1 MTYCSLSI
9 KIYTLK
15 ILIVLTIGGHVV
27 IMSQFK
33 DTLYKL
39 FEPMM
44 KIEFYQNLLVNL
56 LIILAY
62 ILMGMIVI
70 AISRKLVT
78 KFFNVNEKKKNRHKI
93 KRSETLSTLIQNLIS
108 YVVWFIVLTSI
119 LSRFGISVSAILAG
133 AGVVGV
139 AVGFGAQTIVK
150 DIITGFF
157 IIFEGQFD
165 VSDYVQINAS
175 GVTIAEGTVKTIGLR
190 STRIQSDTGEI
201 YTLPNGMISEI
212 VNYSATDVSPIVMI
226 PISPNENYKVI
237 EEKLLTFL
245 PTLKNKYDIFVS
257 EPDLLGLDSVDGNEM
272 VIKLLAHV
280 KPGMHFPGQRLLRK
294 EVIQYFSEEGIHIP
308 KPTLVKLDKELSKK
322 E

>member
-1 MTYCSLSI
+1 M
-9 KIYTLK
+9 
-15 ILIVLTIGGHVV
+15 
-27 IMSQFK
+27 
-33 DTLYKL
+33 
-39 FEPMM
+39 
-44 KIEFYQNLLVNL
+44 
-56 LIILAY
+56 
-62 ILMGMIVI
+62 
-70 AISRKLVT
+70 
-78 KFFNVNEKKKNRHKI
+78 
-93 KRSETLSTLIQNLIS
+93 IQNLIS

-237 EEKLLTFL
+237 EEKLLRFYL
-245 PTLKNKYDIFVS
+245 
-257 EPDLLGLDSVDGNEM
+257 
-272 VIKLLAHV
+272 H
-280 KPGMHFPGQRLLRK
+280 
-294 EVIQYFSEEGIHIP
+294 
-308 KPTLVKLDKELSKK
+308 
-322 E
+322 

>member
-1 MTYCSLSI
+1 M
-9 KIYTLK
+9 
-15 ILIVLTIGGHVV
+15 
-27 IMSQFK
+27 
-33 DTLYKL
+33 
-39 FEPMM
+39 
-44 KIEFYQNLLVNL
+44 
-56 LIILAY
+56 
-62 ILMGMIVI
+62 
-70 AISRKLVT
+70 
-78 KFFNVNEKKKNRHKI
+78 
-93 KRSETLSTLIQNLIS
+93 IQNLIS

-212 VNYSATDVSPIVMI
+212 VNYSATDVCYRCLPIVMI

-237 EEKLLTFL
+237 EEKLLTFYL
-245 PTLKNKYDIFVS
+245 
-257 EPDLLGLDSVDGNEM
+257 
-272 VIKLLAHV
+272 H
-280 KPGMHFPGQRLLRK
+280 
-294 EVIQYFSEEGIHIP
+294 
-308 KPTLVKLDKELSKK
+308 
-322 E
+322 

>member
-1 MTYCSLSI
+1 MNQ
-9 KIYTLK
+9 LK
-15 ILIVLTIGGHVV
+15 N
-27 IMSQFK
+27 
-33 DTLYKL
+33 TLYRL
-39 FEPMM
+39 FEPMTQ
-44 KIEFYQNLLVNL
+44 IEFYQSVLINI
-56 LIILAY
+56 LIIIAY

-70 AISRKLVT
+70 TILRKLVT
-78 KFFNVNEKKKNRHKI
+78 KFFTVNEKKKNRHKI
-93 KRSETLSTLIQNLIS
+93 KRSETLSKLLQNLIS

-165 VSDYVQINAS
+165 VSDYVQINSS

-190 STRIQSDTGEI
+190 STSIQSDTGEI
-201 YTLPNGMISEI
+201 YTLPNGTISEI
-212 VNYSATDVSPIVMI
+212 VNYSTTDVSPLVMI
-226 PISPNENYKVI
+226 PISPNENYEVI
-237 EEKLLTFL
+237 EEKLLEFL
-245 PTLKNKYDIFVS
+245 PTLKNKYDMFVAAP
-257 EPDLLGLDSVDGNEM
+257 ELLGLDSVDGNEM
-272 VIKLLAHV
+272 IIKLLAHV

-308 KPTLVKLDKELSKK
+308 KPTLVKLDEDLKK
-322 E
+322 

>member
-1 MTYCSLSI
+1 M
-9 KIYTLK
+9 
-15 ILIVLTIGGHVV
+15 
-27 IMSQFK
+27 
-33 DTLYKL
+33 
-39 FEPMM
+39 
-44 KIEFYQNLLVNL
+44 
-56 LIILAY
+56 
-62 ILMGMIVI
+62 
-70 AISRKLVT
+70 
-78 KFFNVNEKKKNRHKI
+78 
-93 KRSETLSTLIQNLIS
+93 IQNLIS

-257 EPDLLGLDSVDGNEM
+257 APDLLGLDSVDGNEM

-294 EVIQYFSEEGIHIP
+294 EVIQYFQ
-308 KPTLVKLDKELSKK
+308 
-322 E
+322 

>member
-1 MTYCSLSI
+1 MQEIMTRIELGGALGKTFGRAHDRLIRTTAEAINALSKTI
-9 KIYTLK
+9 CGFEQYLNTSKNRG
-15 ILIVLTIGGHVV
+15 LTYAVFKGKRNIGKDDLCFPVTGEVIRIIPVV
-27 IMSQFK
+27 IGSK
-33 DTLYKL
+33 KAG
-39 FEPMM
+39 
-44 KIEFYQNLLVNL
+44 LLQTVL
-56 LIILAY
+56 GA
-62 ILMGMIVI
+62 V
-70 AISRKLVT
+70 LV
-78 KFFNVNEKKKNRHKI
+78 
-93 KRSETLSTLIQNLIS
+93 
-108 YVVWFIVLTSI
+108 
-119 LSRFGISVSAILAG
+119 
-133 AGVVGV
+133 VVGV

-257 EPDLLGLDSVDGNEM
+257 APDLLGLDSVDGNEM

-308 KPTLVKLDKELSKK
+308 KPTLVKLDKELNKK